1 MDDVLTAPLKTARIL
16 TEVIGKKVTHIN
28 LPEQDFVRRLI
39 SAGLSEDHATVLGG
53 LEGFIRQGGEER
65 LNDVVLQI
73 TGDHQELS
81 ANMLKSASRSGS
93 GSLAAGK

>member
-16 TEVIGKKVTHIN
+16 TEVIGKKVTHVN

-39 SAGLSEDHATVLGG
+39 SAGLNEDHATVLGG
-53 LEGFIRQGGEER
+53 LEGFIKRGEER

-73 TGDHQELS
+73 TGRPPRTFREYAEIS
-81 ANMLKSASRSGS
+81 KSEWIP
-93 GSLAAGK
+93 